1 MQTPQAP
8 VTDGP
13 PAGSADPRS
22 ARRFYRKLALVG
34 IVGILLI
41 AAVAVVIL
49 RSAARPTQ
57 SAGAATSGQPS
68 ALAALMGMSDM
79 PNRPAPNFTLTD
91 QHGQT
96 MSLSAFRGKAV
107 VLEFMDPHCID
118 ICPIVSQ
125 EFVQAWHDLGATAS
139 RVVFVAVNVNPFHES
154 VKSAAAFTAEHGLS
168 AVPNWHFFTGPTP
181 ALQQTWKN
189 YGIYVQAPSPTADVI
204 HSSYIFFI
212 DPQGRERYL
221 ASPTVDHTAK
231 GAAFLP
237 PGTMAQWGQGIAQY
251 ARNLLAPSPP
261 KVS

>member
-8 VTDGP
+8 VTDP
-13 PAGSADPRS
+13 VPAGSADPR
-22 ARRFYRKLALVG
+22 AGRRFYRKLALVG
-34 IVGILLI
+34 AVGVLLI

-49 RSAARPTQ
+49 RSSGRPAPSTGTI
-57 SAGAATSGQPS
+57 SSGQPS

-125 EFVQAWHDLGATAS
+125 EFVQAWHDLGATAN

-154 VKSAAAFTAEHGLS
+154 VTSVAAFTAEHGLS
-168 AVPNWHFFTGPTP
+168 AVPNWHFFTGSTA

-189 YGIYVQAPSPTADVI
+189 YGIYVQAPNPTADVI

-212 DPQGRERYL
+212 DPQGHERYL
-221 ASPTVDHTAK
+221 ASPTVDHTAQ
-231 GAAFLP
+231 GVAFLP
-237 PGTMAQWGQGIAQY
+237 PGTMAQWGHGIAQY
-251 ARNLLAPSPP
+251 ARDLLAPSPP